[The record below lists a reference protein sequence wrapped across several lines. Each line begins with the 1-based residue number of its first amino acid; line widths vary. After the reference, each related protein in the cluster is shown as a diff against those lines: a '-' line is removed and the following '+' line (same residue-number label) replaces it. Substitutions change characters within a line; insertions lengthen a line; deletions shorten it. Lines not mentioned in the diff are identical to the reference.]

1 MVHGCSARAL
11 RLLVATRLSG
21 PLRRRVSAPEF
32 LEALGYDRLGLGV
45 GIIEP
50 FAVAQRGLGL
60 AILTCRLASGA
71 AAQIHVD
78 SVEVTISFGAELVPE
93 PLRKDQDL
101 GASNAPLRLVTVA
114 FSIWE
119 MNGTAALNA
128 NSSFV
133 ANVPAQWSAIQQL
146 GAE

>member
-1 MVHGCSARAL
+1 
-11 RLLVATRLSG
+11 
-21 PLRRRVSAPEF
+21 
-32 LEALGYDRLGLGV
+32 
-45 GIIEP
+45 
-50 FAVAQRGLGL
+50 
-60 AILTCRLASGA
+60 
-71 AAQIHVD
+71 
-78 SVEVTISFGAELVPE
+78 
-93 PLRKDQDL
+93 
-101 GASNAPLRLVTVA
+101 LRLVTVA